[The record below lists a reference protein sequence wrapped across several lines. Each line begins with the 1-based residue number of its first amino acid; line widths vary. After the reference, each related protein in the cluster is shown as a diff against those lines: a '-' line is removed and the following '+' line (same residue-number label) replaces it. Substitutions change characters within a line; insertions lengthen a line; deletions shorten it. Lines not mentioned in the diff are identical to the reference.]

1 MHSTVGPGSSEAISR
16 RLLVCNARDALD
28 GYTPE
33 IRDSYREGMVTARTG
48 MMTRPSGSHRDH
60 LVLAAI
66 ALTNRLADGWS
77 GGVRYAAPEDADECA
92 AIANETCE
100 RFYRKQTAF
109 LPAQAPEL
117 RTLARRLHDVLLDLA
132 ADDIPVAIP
141 KINALLAE
149 HPAALHLSTEPPY
162 SLHYQ
167 DHGMP
172 AVQGWQVGCCAAL
185 ASWVSSKS
193 TQYIRRCDAAQCDRV
208 FFDDTRSGT
217 KRFCGPR
224 CQDREKVRAY
234 RLRKAVADAGG
245 TSR

>member
-1 MHSTVGPGSSEAISR
+1 
-16 RLLVCNARDALD
+16 
-28 GYTPE
+28 
-33 IRDSYREGMVTARTG
+33 

-77 GGVRYAAPEDADECA
+77 GGVRYAAPDDPDECA

-100 RFYRKQTAF
+100 RFYRKQSSF
-109 LPAQAPEL
+109 LPEQSTEL
-117 RTLARRLHDVLLDLA
+117 KTLANRLHVVLLDLA
-132 ADDIPVAIP
+132 ADDIPAAVV
-141 KINALLAE
+141 KINELLAE
-149 HPAALHLSTEPPY
+149 HPASLHLSAEPPY

-167 DHGMP
+167 DHSMP
-172 AVQGWQVGCCAAL
+172 AVHGWQVGCCAAL

-193 TQYIRRCDAAQCDRV
+193 TQYIHRCEALQCDRV

-217 KRFCGPR
+217 RRFCSQR

-234 RLRKAVADAGG
+234 RLRRALADADRPRA
-245 TSR
+245 TPT